1 MVNEEIDLVVAQ
13 FKILLGFGHE
23 ASLKL
28 DCKLGEAWINL
39 SCKVGRNAPPLPHTP
54 LPACDVTRKNHRSP
68 SYFRRQA
75 RRKSERESRAVT
87 LNNVSLC
94 MPKAEKVQDELTADE
109 ASKNVTI
116 EESHNMDIAE
126 KAIIKQVI
134 DVATGESLGKV
145 NRTQADEPACEE
157 VQQHVLMN
165 QHCTLRAQ
173 TDVAQRST
181 TLPIPKPPHFQTQPG
196 TSCCDHIC
204 RPDPL
209 EDPHYKE
216 CCRHRC
222 RKPWT

>member
-13 FKILLGFGHE
+13 FKLLLGFGHE

-39 SCKVGRNAPPLPHTP
+39 SCKVGRNAPPLPHTL

-87 LNNVSLC
+87 SNNVSLC

-116 EESHNMDIAE
+116 EESHNMDIAD
-126 KAIIKQVI
+126 KAINKQVI
-134 DVATGESLGKV
+134 DVVT
-145 NRTQADEPACEE
+145 
-157 VQQHVLMN
+157 
-165 QHCTLRAQ
+165 
-173 TDVAQRST
+173 
-181 TLPIPKPPHFQTQPG
+181 
-196 TSCCDHIC
+196 
-204 RPDPL
+204 
-209 EDPHYKE
+209 
-216 CCRHRC
+216 
-222 RKPWT
+222 